1 MKKLTSL
8 IVALIFTISIGLAVI
23 NSVKSENSTGKQS
36 YVALNPAP
44 PPPAPQKSGT
54 GE

>member
-1 MKKLTSL
+1 MKKITSL

-23 NSVKSENSTGKQS
+23 NSAKSTDSNNVQS
-36 YVALNPAP
+36 YATVAGP